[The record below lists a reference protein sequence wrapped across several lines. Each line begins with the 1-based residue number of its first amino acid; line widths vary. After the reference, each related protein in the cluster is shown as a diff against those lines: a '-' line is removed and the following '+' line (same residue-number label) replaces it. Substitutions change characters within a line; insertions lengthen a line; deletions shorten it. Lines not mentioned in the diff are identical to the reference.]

1 MAGHRATAIPSARRE
16 VERFWEKKQRRR
28 SHGGGEVVLLALVQ
42 RLAPQPHDALQL
54 VCNSVFLVGELAGLV
69 RRGTGQL
76 RGWAGLWYQGGGK
89 KQPTGGDVR
98 CELPLVTYI

>member
-16 VERFWEKKQRRR
+16 VERFWEKKRHRR
-28 SHGGGEVVLLALVQ
+28 SRGGREVVLLALVQ
-42 RLAPQPHDALQL
+42 RLAPQPHSALQL
-54 VCNSVFLVGELAGLV
+54 VRNSVFSLRELAGLV

-89 KQPTGGDVR
+89 KQPTRGDVQ
-98 CELPLVTYI
+98 CELPLVIHV